1 MRAMKERASE
11 FSSIVWACVLSLVAI
26 AVLTFGVLAIQKYAY
41 PWYLSIQRKSVEASK
56 SFTDANNNMLETYKL
71 EYSRLDT
78 KIAEAGDNV
87 DVTKVYVAQQKA
99 IVEKMCREIST
110 MNRSTVN
117 PTTLQ
122 WLNSKGACK

>member
-1 MRAMKERASE
+1 MKARLSE
-11 FSSIVWACVLSLVAI
+11 FGYIIWLCVLCLVAI
-26 AVLTFGVLAIQKYAY
+26 TVLAFGGLAIQKYVY
-41 PWYLSIQRKSVEASK
+41 PWWLSIQRTSVEASK

-78 KIAEAGDNV
+78 KIAEAGDNT
-87 DVTKVYVAQQKA
+87 DITKVYVAQQKA
-99 IVEKMCREIST
+99 VVEKMCREIST

>member
-1 MRAMKERASE
+1 MKNRLSE
-11 FSSIVWACVLSLVAI
+11 FGYAVWVTFVGLIILALLAI
-26 AVLTFGVLAIQKYAY
+26 GVLAIQRAAY
-41 PWYLSIQRKSVEASK
+41 PWWLSIQRTSVEASK

-71 EYSRLDT
+71 ECSRLDT
-78 KIAEAGDNV
+78 KIAEAD
-87 DVTKVYVAQQKA
+87 DDKEIIKVYAAQQKA